1 MAGQLLARSGNLKS
15 FAFNLLLREI
25 KNKKIISFI
34 IFDNFDGN
42 YKFFK
47 KKLYQLEFGW
57 LYTFLIPSHNRRVTT
72 GDPS

>member
-15 FAFNLLLREI
+15 FAFNLLLKEI

-47 KKLYQLEFGW
+47 KFVSIRIW
-57 LYTFLIPSHNRRVTT
+57 LAIHFPNTQSQ
-72 GDPS
+72 